1 MVYIGQTRRKL
12 EVRLK
17 EHLAAGRRLASKRK
31 LHENSTLKID
41 KCRSS
46 VGKHILET
54 GHQIG
59 LEDIS
64 LVRNI
69 NSRSFKFDVAESL
82 EIYKQATSS
91 LLNEDKGDGFSKL
104 FQFADRNHKSQN
116 IGTGRSVQPPQVEHR
131 KKKQTSIVRYLRY
144 KS

>member
-12 EVRLK
+12 EVRFK
-17 EHLAAGRRLASKRK
+17 EHLAAGKRLASKIKRQ
-31 LHENSTLKID
+31 ENSALKLD

-54 GHQIG
+54 GHDIG

-82 EIYKQATSS
+82 EIYKQVPSC
-91 LLNEDKGDGFSKL
+91 LLNEDKGDGFSRL
-104 FQFADRNHKSQN
+104 FKFADRNKTSHSLD
-116 IGTGRSVQPPQVEHR
+116 TGRLVQSVKVDNRE
-131 KKKQTSIVRYLRY
+131 KKKQTSIM
-144 KS
+144 